1 MLQFM
6 QYWKT
11 HRKDL
16 ILKELKQAYKENVHF
31 TLWQQQGGHRQAY
44 VAKFIEVS
52 SKNCQIKITDAD
64 LNLFNPDAPI
74 YAHLKQQD
82 ILFKRENYHYYMGGI
97 SFSLPGEIQIFEK
110 RRNRRF
116 YYLYQDH
123 KNITFEST
131 HNNDQGDPIF
141 KISSVLVD
149 ISTQGAGMVV
159 NQSVVKNLVVGQN
172 LLLRNLTD
180 QELPTPFNV
189 KIVYIDSY
197 KYKED
202 QLYKVGIIFDD
213 QLNSISYKSI
223 SSIIEIKQKKIDGLN
238 NKRYC
243 GLDNEEQ
250 LRIINQV
257 EINNKVLANN
267 LKDNIE
273 YLDQLRY
280 MTTQMKV
287 DFLKTIN
294 QDLLAVALRLSSK
307 ELVYELFSEVT
318 VNMQDEF
325 LDKLE
330 RERPASAICKAQDQ
344 IIAQIRQMV
353 SLGEIVLDPK
363 AFVTY
368 V

>member
-1 MLQFM
+1 M

-11 HRKDL
+11 HQKDL
-16 ILKELKQAYKENVHF
+16 ILKELTLAFKQNVHF
-31 TLWQQQGGHRQAY
+31 TIWQQQEGHRHSY
-44 VAKFIEVS
+44 LAKFSEVS
-52 SKNCQIKITDAD
+52 RKNCHIKIIEPTPEY
-64 LNLFNPDAPI
+64 FNPDAPF

-82 ILFKRENYHYYMGGI
+82 ILFKRENYHYYMGGLD
-97 SFSLPGEIQIFEK
+97 FAMPGEIQIFEK
-110 RRNRRF
+110 RKHRRF
-116 YYLYQDH
+116 SYLYQDH

-131 HNNDQGDPIF
+131 HKNENNDPLF
-141 KISSVLVD
+141 TTSSVLVD

-159 NQSVVKNLVVGQN
+159 NASVVGDLAVDQS
-172 LLLRNLTD
+172 LYLRNLTD
-180 QELPTPFNV
+180 QELPEPFKV
-189 KIVYIDSY
+189 KVVYIEPY
-197 KYKED
+197 KYKQD
-202 QLYKVGIIFDD
+202 KLFKVGIIFDD
-213 QLNSISYKSI
+213 QLDSISYKSI

-238 NKRYC
+238 PKRYC

-250 LRIINQV
+250 LKIINQV

-267 LKDNIE
+267 IKDNIE

-287 DFLKTIN
+287 GFLKQIN

-330 RERPASAICKAQDQ
+330 RERPASAVCKAQDE
-344 IIAQIRQMV
+344 IIAEIRQMV
-353 SLGEIVLDPK
+353 SSGEVVLDPK